1 MRRNVAF
8 LGTAVVV
15 VSAVVNVAHT
25 ASHAGQHLMSL
36 PGWQLAY
43 IAIVIYAAPVVAASL
58 LWTRYRFAGAWLLAA
73 SMAGSFAFGLLYHF
87 VIPGPD
93 NVFTQPPG
101 TWRTAFGVSAALLL
115 PLQGAG
121 CLVGLWAAR
130 ASSRQIARRAKRSV
144 AARRPRF
151 ESSPEQEER
160 LMARFLQAC
169 AEGDM
174 DGLLSLLSEDAIV
187 YSDGGGKTQAALNPI
202 FGVEKIARYFSGIL
216 RKAPPGFV
224 VRRMR
229 INGRLGLVGYFEDG
243 SPHSVT
249 TIDVAGDKV
258 RAIRLVVN
266 PEKLGGV
273 PPLGQA
279 EIVEG
284 PR

>member
-1 MRRNVAF
+1 MMRRNVAF

-25 ASHAGQHLMSL
+25 ASHAGLHLMPL

-43 IAIVIYAAPVVAASL
+43 IAIVIYASPVVAASL
-58 LWTRYRFAGAWLLAA
+58 LWTRHRFAGAWLLAA

-87 VIPGPD
+87 VIPRPD
-93 NVFTQPPG
+93 NVFMQPPG

-115 PLQGAG
+115 PLWGSG
-121 CLVGLWAAR
+121 CL
-130 ASSRQIARRAKRSV
+130 
-144 AARRPRF
+144 
-151 ESSPEQEER
+151 
-160 LMARFLQAC
+160 
-169 AEGDM
+169 DH
-174 DGLLSLLSEDAIV
+174 
-187 YSDGGGKTQAALNPI
+187 
-202 FGVEKIARYFSGIL
+202 L

-273 PPLGQA
+273 PPLDRA

>member
-1 MRRNVAF
+1 MMRRNVAF

-58 LWTRYRFAGAWLLAA
+58 LWTRYRFAGAWLLA
-73 SMAGSFAFGLLYHF
+73 GSFAFGLLYHF

-130 ASSRQIARRAKRSV
+130 ASSRRMARRAKRSV

-187 YSDGGGKTQAALNPI
+187 YSDGGKARAALNPI
-202 FGVEKIARYFSGIL
+202 FGAEKIARYFSGIL

-229 INGRLGLVGYFEDG
+229 INGRLGLVGYFEEG
-243 SPHSVT
+243 SLHSVT
-249 TIDVAGDKV
+249 TTDVAGDKV
-258 RAIRLVVN
+258 SAIRLVIN
-266 PEKLGGV
+266 PEKLGGEL
-273 PPLGQA
+273 PLDRA

>member
-25 ASHAGQHLMSL
+25 ASHAGLHLMSL

-115 PLQGAG
+115 PCYRVPDAWSGCGRRERCPAG
-121 CLVGLWAAR
+121 CPTARHGPSEAALLVRAELPEGASDDREQFVARVHARRFRPALPAPLLDSLPDARQRRGRRGRRAGSLPALAAGFGYSLAEGLPRHRGDPPVPGPPAQGEDAAR
-130 ASSRQIARRAKRSV
+130 
-144 AARRPRF
+144 
-151 ESSPEQEER
+151 
-160 LMARFLQAC
+160 
-169 AEGDM
+169 
-174 DGLLSLLSEDAIV
+174 
-187 YSDGGGKTQAALNPI
+187 
-202 FGVEKIARYFSGIL
+202 
-216 RKAPPGFV
+216 
-224 VRRMR
+224 
-229 INGRLGLVGYFEDG
+229 
-243 SPHSVT
+243 
-249 TIDVAGDKV
+249 
-258 RAIRLVVN
+258 
-266 PEKLGGV
+266 
-273 PPLGQA
+273 
-279 EIVEG
+279 
-284 PR
+284 